1 MHDCVFIVM
10 DDCVFVMNDSVFVM
24 YAIVFSLNANMI
36 KKVILK
42 R

>member
-1 MHDCVFIVM
+1 MHDCVFIVI